1 MAVAVQLFRHANCV
15 HWDVDDYGVP
25 LNMQDYEYLGFNRH
39 FSIQWDTKWHK
50 GCHPNNGSETN
61 CTTAYHSF
69 FFVHSFSR
77 KRHLLYF
84 GSVRNLM
91 VCVGGHVLSR
101 SLWCV
106 ILIWNAWQCFTTVVC
121 SKFFCFLCLCL
132 IFEEWCPPPPIL
144 FDFFVCV
151 FTLASFLIPL
161 FDHAQRDPVLKKNG
175 EVCVFVC
182 ACDVVAVH
190 QKICI
195 RMCCSL
201 CTPPHVCVFLC
212 FRVDWLLL
220 HCSVSVLSSS
230 SSFFFCMMCIRLGG
244 LPTLFF
250 CFVLIGLSLHK
261 MLADWH
267 ASGDV
272 MRSWL
277 AVYNLSM
284 TSFNFVA
291 LCLIDKSAA

>member
-39 FSIQWDTKWHK
+39 FSIQWDAKWHK
-50 GCHPNNGSETN
+50 GCHPNNGNETN

-132 IFEEWCPPPPIL
+132 IFEEWCPPPIL

-151 FTLASFLIPL
+151 FTLASSLIPL
-161 FDHAQRDPVLKKNG
+161 FDHAQRDPVLKKM
-175 EVCVFVC
+175 VRC
-182 ACDVVAVH
+182 ACLCARVMSLLFIRRFAFGCVVHSVLH
-190 QKICI
+190 L
-195 RMCCSL
+195 MS
-201 CTPPHVCVFLC
+201 VF
-212 FRVDWLLL
+212 F
-220 HCSVSVLSSS
+220 SVSVWTGSSCIAPFLSSLLPPPS
-230 SSFFFCMMCIRLGG
+230 FSVWCVFDWVGCQPSFFVLFWLVSRCIRCL
-244 LPTLFF
+244 
-250 CFVLIGLSLHK
+250 LIGTPLVMWCALDWLCIIWVWPLSISLHC
-261 MLADWH
+261 
-267 ASGDV
+267 V
-272 MRSWL
+272 
-277 AVYNLSM
+277 
-284 TSFNFVA
+284 
-291 LCLIDKSAA
+291 